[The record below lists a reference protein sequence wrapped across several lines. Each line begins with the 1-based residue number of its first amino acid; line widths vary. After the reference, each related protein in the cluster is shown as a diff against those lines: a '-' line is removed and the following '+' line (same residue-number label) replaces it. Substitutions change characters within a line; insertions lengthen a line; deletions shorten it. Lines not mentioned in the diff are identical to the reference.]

1 MEGCRRH
8 RGSGLRD
15 ARGVGY
21 KGAELRG
28 AESAGCRGCRVE
40 VQGS

>member
-1 MEGCRRH
+1 MQGYRRH

-15 ARGVGY
+15 ARGLGY

-28 AESAGCRGCRVE
+28 AECRGAE
-40 VQGS
+40 DAG